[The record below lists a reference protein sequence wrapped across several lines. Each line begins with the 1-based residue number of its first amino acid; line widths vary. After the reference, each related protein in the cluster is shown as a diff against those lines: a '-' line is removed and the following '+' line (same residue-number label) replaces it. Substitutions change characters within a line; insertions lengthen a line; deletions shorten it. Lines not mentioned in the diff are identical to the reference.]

1 MESPIPIVD
10 GNVDPMGALLDEYSD
25 THRFH
30 RGDIIEGVIAS
41 VNPRSILIDVG
52 GKSDAVVHPREV
64 ERMDD
69 VELKELKPGQDVSV
83 YVVESDNDGTMVVSM
98 ARAAQQSD
106 WESARKL
113 MDKNESVELSVVD
126 ANKGGVI
133 VRLGD
138 LRGFVP
144 GSQLMPNWR
153 RFQDSGSPDRR
164 WHPLIGKSMKLCVI
178 EVTPERNRLIFS
190 ERNAYQ
196 RRGTKRKILQGL
208 KPNTVEQGTVSN
220 IVPFGVFVNVKGVDG
235 LLHVS
240 ELSWKRVDDPHDVVQ
255 VGQALEVYILDID
268 LDRERLGLSLKRL
281 VPDPWTAV
289 DEVCQAGDVV
299 NVTIVNLT
307 AFGAFAALT
316 ERPELEGLIHISEL
330 DEANVKHPSEVVNV
344 GERYDVKIIS
354 VKPEQRRIA
363 FSLKAAQSPEP
374 PSDS

>member
-1 MESPIPIVD
+1 MESSVPIVN
-10 GNVDPMGALLDEYSD
+10 GNSDPMGALLDEYTD

-64 ERMDD
+64 ERMNEG
-69 VELKELKPGQDVSV
+69 ELEELKPGQDVSV

-98 ARAAQQSD
+98 ARAAQQTD
-106 WESARKL
+106 WEDARKL
-113 MDKNESVELSVVD
+113 MENNDAVELSVVD
-126 ANKGGVI
+126 TNKGGVI
-133 VRLGD
+133 VRLGE

-153 RFQDSGSPDRR
+153 RYQDTNQPERR
-164 WHPLIGKSMKLCVI
+164 WHALIGKSMKLCVI

-190 ERNAYQ
+190 ERSAYQ
-196 RRGTKRKILQGL
+196 RRGTKRKILQNL
-208 KPNTVEQGTVSN
+208 KPHTVEQGTVSN
-220 IVPFGVFVNVKGVDG
+220 IVPFGAFVNVKGVDG

-240 ELSWKRVDDPHDVVQ
+240 ELSWKRVDDPHDVIQ
-255 VGQALEVYILDID
+255 VGQALDVYILDID

-281 VPDPWTAV
+281 VPDPWTTVEEICKA
-289 DEVCQAGDVV
+289 DDIV

-307 AFGAFAALT
+307 TFGAFAALT

-330 DEANVKHPSEVVNV
+330 SEENVKHPSEVVEV
-344 GERYDVKIIS
+344 GECHDVKVIS

-363 FSLKAAQSPEP
+363 FSLKAANTPEP
-374 PSDS
+374 TTE